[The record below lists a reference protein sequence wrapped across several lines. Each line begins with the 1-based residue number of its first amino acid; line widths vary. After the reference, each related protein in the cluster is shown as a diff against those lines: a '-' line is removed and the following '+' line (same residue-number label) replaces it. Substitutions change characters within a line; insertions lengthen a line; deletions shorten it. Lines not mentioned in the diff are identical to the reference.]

1 LLHDSV
7 GILITFAAAGAGAD
21 ALPFV
26 VAVGDE
32 SGEAPPG
39 CCRSAAAATTAVASQ
54 ISASVMIIIVSR
66 PPPAARTSAATAI
79 FPIAHFPAAPS
90 ATAANNSRQTHER
103 PYEPMFRTV
112 TRQQLADESSFLLLQ
127 LLLVHHVARD
137 QEPRAGVLHSR

>member
-1 LLHDSV
+1 
-7 GILITFAAAGAGAD
+7 
-21 ALPFV
+21 
-26 VAVGDE
+26 
-32 SGEAPPG
+32 
-39 CCRSAAAATTAVASQ
+39 
-54 ISASVMIIIVSR
+54 MIIIVSR
-66 PPPAARTSAATAI
+66 PPPAARTGAATAI
-79 FPIAHFPAAPS
+79 FPIAHFPAAAAAAPS